1 MLGGAKQKVAFCA
14 IRMDAVDHVVG
25 DLQALQCCREMLPF
39 PGIRI
44 KELHSIVAR
53 DVELMPIEEKRG
65 DGITLYRAL
74 DDKFEVLGA
83 ISLDRVGG
91 NNPHHIFSVYMARV
105 VIAVLLHHLGEPGDG
120 SVVFFVILI
129 QVCYREKED
138 SSLLVFQ
145 DFFDVLVCAVDTN
158 SFEIAIGLV

>member
-1 MLGGAKQKVAFCA
+1 MLGGAKQKVAFFT
-14 IRMDAVDHVVG
+14 IRMDAADHVVG
-25 DLQALQCCREMLPF
+25 NLQSLQGCRELLPF
-39 PGIRI
+39 PGVRI

-65 DGITLYRAL
+65 DGITLYRVL
-74 DDKFEVLGA
+74 CDKFEVLGA
-83 ISLDRVGG
+83 ISLDRVRG
-91 NNPHHIFSVYMARV
+91 NNPHHIFPVYMARE
-105 VIAVLLHHLGEPGDG
+105 VIAVLLYHLGEPGDG

-129 QVCYREKED
+129 QVCYREEED

-158 SFEIAIGLV
+158 SFEIAICLV

>member
-1 MLGGAKQKVAFCA
+1 
-14 IRMDAVDHVVG
+14 
-25 DLQALQCCREMLPF
+25 
-39 PGIRI
+39 
-44 KELHSIVAR
+44 
-53 DVELMPIEEKRG
+53 MPIEEKRG

-74 DDKFEVLGA
+74 GDKFEVLGA
-83 ISLDRVGG
+83 ISLDRVRG
-91 NNPHHIFSVYMARV
+91 NNPHHIFPVYMARV

-120 SVVFFVILI
+120 FVVFFVILI

-145 DFFDVLVCAVDTN
+145 DFFDVLVIAIDTY

>member
-1 MLGGAKQKVAFCA
+1 MLQE
-14 IRMDAVDHVVG
+14 DPP
-25 DLQALQCCREMLPF
+25 PF
-39 PGIRI
+39 PSIRI

-83 ISLDRVGG
+83 ISLDRVRG

-105 VIAVLLHHLGEPGDG
+105 VIAVLLHHLGELDDG
-120 SVVFFVILI
+120 CVGIFVILI
-129 QVCYREKED
+129 
-138 SSLLVFQ
+138 
-145 DFFDVLVCAVDTN
+145 
-158 SFEIAIGLV
+158 

>member
-39 PGIRI
+39 PGVRI

-83 ISLDRVGG
+83 ISLDRVRG
-91 NNPHHIFSVYMARV
+91 NNPHHIFSVYMARDI
-105 VIAVLLHHLGEPGDG
+105 IAVLLQHLGEFDDG
-120 SVVFFVILI
+120 SVGIFVILI
-129 QVCYREKED
+129 
-138 SSLLVFQ
+138 
-145 DFFDVLVCAVDTN
+145 
-158 SFEIAIGLV
+158 

>member
-1 MLGGAKQKVAFCA
+1 MLGGAKQKVAFFT
-14 IRMDAVDHVVG
+14 IGMDAVDHVVG

-39 PGIRI
+39 PGVRI

-65 DGITLYRAL
+65 DGIILYWAL
-74 DDKFEVLGA
+74 GDKFEVLGA
-83 ISLDRVGG
+83 ISLDRVRG
-91 NNPHHIFSVYMARV
+91 NNPHHVFSVYMARE
-105 VIAVLLHHLGEPGDG
+105 VIAVLLQHLGEPGDG
-120 SVVFFVILI
+120 SVGFFVILI

-145 DFFDVLVCAVDTN
+145 DFFDVLVCAVDTY
-158 SFEIAIGLV
+158 SLEIAIGLV

>member
-1 MLGGAKQKVAFCA
+1 MLGGAKQKVAFFT
-14 IRMDAVDHVVG
+14 IRMDAADHVVG
-25 DLQALQCCREMLPF
+25 DLQALQGYREMLPF
-39 PGIRI
+39 PGVRI

-83 ISLDRVGG
+83 ISLDRVRG
-91 NNPHHIFSVYMARV
+91 NNPHHIFSVYMARE
-105 VIAVLLHHLGEPGDG
+105 VIAVLLYHLGEPGDG
-120 SVVFFVILI
+120 SVGVFVILI
-129 QVCYREKED
+129 QACHREEED

-145 DFFDVLVCAVDTN
+145 DFFDVLVIAIDTY